1 MNICICYL
9 CVAAL
14 VLRPWRL
21 TLTPCRSLLALLC
34 FHQAIFDALA
44 KTLPCR
50 WDGERIVVLDEV
62 RGRGGWWLGR
72 ADGDKLLRQGL
83 QHTPLRAPAAGCSC
97 MASGLGCTELPL
109 AAP

>member
-62 RGRGGWWLGR
+62 RHWGQAWSGGGGRQVRLHSSCSIFHQ
-72 ADGDKLLRQGL
+72 L
-83 QHTPLRAPAAGCSC
+83 PA
-97 MASGLGCTELPL
+97 
-109 AAP
+109 